1 MSYAL
6 PTITSCYDLLRS
18 TIEPQALIDTAE
30 RLKLTALGLVD
41 HATTL
46 GHVPLA
52 RAARDSSVHVA
63 YGTTLILE
71 DGLPLRF
78 LARTDDGYRNLT
90 RLISTQASG
99 QARLSWDL
107 VRDQRH
113 GLYLL
118 CGGRRSRIWQA
129 VARRDAHMLKLL
141 ARLQSLAE
149 RPEYF
154 LVECQQYADDTVA
167 DGETLRQLL
176 ELAGRSGA
184 RCIATQDVYVLP
196 QEDGRTHRLLRAI
209 GQQTTFASADA
220 ELPTWQRGQPSRYAL
235 PDAKTWHQRWDGLA
249 HLVAGSAVILR
260 DCQVELLGKRRFPGA
275 TLPVTQ
281 VYDLLLS
288 RAFAGTRQQYAVL
301 TRELTERLIHEVNE
315 VTAQGVAPFLLHAAE
330 LVERAASKGI
340 RMVLQGSGTGS
351 LLCFALGI
359 SPVDP
364 ATTPGFVFERFAG
377 AHRGQGDLPDLD
389 FGIPAGREAEV
400 KAILIDMFGA
410 ARVTH
415 LASVVTLK
423 ERGAVTQ
430 AAKAFGWDGEQI
442 RRLRHKLT
450 GGDALDPY
458 EAMILRAADAIRDQ
472 PHHVMRHSSGLI
484 VAEEPIV
491 NLYGVGVC
499 TDGALLL
506 ANKDDVE
513 LLQLL
518 KFDILSWYGSA
529 IFDQAEA
536 QIHADVYPKPALWGI
551 GGTDPLTSDLLARGD
566 TRAIPYLHSPAV
578 MQLMTALGT
587 RTQADIAIALG
598 ALRPGASTTRPRLL
612 AALHG
617 GTATLPDWHVLSEA
631 HQQVI
636 ARVLAGSHGAFLFDE
651 DLLLVAHA
659 LGLNLPDAERL
670 RKALKKGGDAA
681 QRMSNH
687 LRAAALEGGW
697 TDAEIDVVLGWLRY
711 IQRYTFVRGHAL
723 ALAHIAWRVAYVAAH
738 YPVHFHAAVLDRL
751 GEDGGGMY
759 PQLVYAAEARRHH
772 ITLIGPSVNSSML
785 SLPHG
790 QTIRCGLR
798 VLRCALSM
806 TTLERI
812 HVENQ
817 ARPFTS
823 VIDLR
828 TRVKLTT
835 SELDKLIS
843 AGALDTVTTS
853 RRAARW
859 EAARAKRELRDQPR
873 LLADED
879 VVPDVALEP
888 ETVTE
893 RAAEEYRTL
902 GWTVSL
908 DHPLDLYADQLG
920 SHTVT
925 LAECIGEHVGQTV
938 AVAGVVVAYRR
949 IRTQQGRPMVFAS
962 LCDARGVV
970 ELTLF
975 AQAAQQY
982 GASLKQGGVVLARG
996 TVQRDDERGVGVVV
1010 HEVRSLEH
1018 L

>member
-1 MSYAL
+1 M
-6 PTITSCYDLLRS
+6 
-18 TIEPQALIDTAE
+18 
-30 RLKLTALGLVD
+30 
-41 HATTL
+41 
-46 GHVPLA
+46 
-52 RAARDSSVHVA
+52 
-63 YGTTLILE
+63 E

-90 RLISTQASG
+90 RLISAQASG
-99 QARLSWDL
+99 QAKLSWEL
-107 VRDQRH
+107 VRDHRH

-118 CGGRRSRIWQA
+118 CGGRRSRVWQA
-129 VARRDAHMLKLL
+129 VARGDPHALKLL
-141 ARLQSLAE
+141 GRLQALAE

-167 DGETLRQLL
+167 DGEMLRQLL
-176 ELAGRSGA
+176 ELAERSGA
-184 RCIATQDVYVLP
+184 RCIATHDVYVLP

-209 GQQTTFASADA
+209 GQQTTFAAADP
-220 ELPTWQRGQPSRYAL
+220 ELPTWRRGQPSRYAL
-235 PDAKTWHQRWDGLA
+235 PDPQTWHQRWDGLA
-249 HLVAGSAVILR
+249 HLVAGSSVVLR
-260 DCQVELLGKRRFPGA
+260 DCHVELLGQRRFPGA

-288 RAFAGTRQQYAVL
+288 RAFAGMRQQYAVL

-315 VTAQGVAPFLLHAAE
+315 VTTQGVAPFLLYAAE
-330 LVERAASKGI
+330 LVERAAAKGI

-400 KAILIDMFGA
+400 KAILVDMFGA

-415 LASVVTLK
+415 LASVVTLQ

-442 RRLRHKLT
+442 RRLRHKLAA
-450 GGDALDPY
+450 GDAIDAY

-491 NLYGVGVC
+491 DLYGVGVC
-499 TDGALLL
+499 HDGALLL

-536 QIHADVYPKPALWGI
+536 QIHADHYPKPTLWGI
-551 GGTDPLTSDLLARGD
+551 GGTDEQTSDLLARGD

-578 MQLMTALGT
+578 MQLMTALQT
-587 RTQADIAIALG
+587 RTEADIAIALG

-617 GTATLPDWHVLSEA
+617 GTATLPDWHVLTSD

-636 ARVLAGSHGAFLFDE
+636 ERVLAGSHGAFLFDE

-659 LGLNLPDAERL
+659 LGLSLADAERL

-681 QRMSNH
+681 QRMSNQ
-687 LRAAALEGGW
+687 LRAAALEAGW
-697 TDAEIDVVLGWLRY
+697 TDTEIDVVLGWMTY

-723 ALAHIAWRVAYVAAH
+723 ALAYIAWRVAYVAAH

-759 PQLVYAAEARRHH
+759 PQLVYAAEARRHT
-772 ITLIGPSVNSSML
+772 ITLIGPSVNSPML

-806 TTLERI
+806 PTLERI
-812 HVENQ
+812 QTENQ
-817 ARPFTS
+817 MRPFTS
-823 VIDLR
+823 VTDLR
-828 TRVKLTT
+828 TRVQLTA

-843 AGALDTVTTS
+843 AGALDTLAPS

-873 LLADED
+873 LIADED
-879 VVPDVALEP
+879 AVPDVAIER
-888 ETVTE
+888 ETLAE

-902 GWTVSL
+902 GWTLSL
-908 DHPLDLYADQLG
+908 DHPLDLYPDQLAQQ
-920 SHTVT
+920 SIAP
-925 LAECIGEHVGQTV
+925 AERISEYVGQCVT
-938 AVAGVVVAYRR
+938 VAGVVVAYRR

-962 LCDARGVV
+962 LCDARAVV

-975 AQAAQQY
+975 EQAAQQN
-982 GASLKQGGVVLARG
+982 GSILKAGGVVLARG
-996 TVQRDDERGVGVVV
+996 TVQHDDERGVGVVV
-1010 HEVRSLEH
+1010 HAVRSLDEH
-1018 L
+1018 

>member
-1 MSYAL
+1 
-6 PTITSCYDLLRS
+6 
-18 TIEPQALIDTAE
+18 
-30 RLKLTALGLVD
+30 
-41 HATTL
+41 
-46 GHVPLA
+46 
-52 RAARDSSVHVA
+52 
-63 YGTTLILE
+63 
-71 DGLPLRF
+71 
-78 LARTDDGYRNLT
+78 
-90 RLISTQASG
+90 G

-107 VRDQRH
+107 VRDHRH

-176 ELAGRSGA
+176 ELAERSGA

-209 GQQTTFASADA
+209 GQQTTFAADSPD
-220 ELPTWQRGQPSRYAL
+220 LPAWLRGQPSRYAL

-249 HLVAGSAVILR
+249 HLVAGSTVVLR

-288 RAFAGTRQQYAVL
+288 RAFAGMRQRYDVL

-315 VTAQGVAPFLLHAAE
+315 VTTQGVAPFLLHAAE
-330 LVERAASKGI
+330 LVERAAQRGI

-377 AHRGQGDLPDLD
+377 VHRGQGDLPDLD

-400 KAILIDMFGA
+400 KAILVEMFGA

-415 LASVVTLK
+415 LASVVTLR

-430 AAKAFGWDGEQI
+430 AAKAFGWDTEQI
-442 RRLRHKLT
+442 RRLRQKLAA
-450 GGDALDPY
+450 GDPIDPY
-458 EAMILRAADAIRDQ
+458 EAMILRVADAIGGQ

-491 NLYGVGVC
+491 DLYGVGVC
-499 TDGALLL
+499 NDGALLL

-529 IFDQAEA
+529 IFDQAEV
-536 QIHADVYPKPALWGI
+536 QIHTDVYPKPELWGI
-551 GGTDPLTSDLLARGD
+551 GGTDPRTAELLASGD

-617 GTATLPDWHVLSEA
+617 GTATLPDWHVLTPD

-659 LGLNLPDAERL
+659 LGLTLADAERL
-670 RKALKKGGDAA
+670 RKALKKGGEQAT
-681 QRMSNH
+681 RMGNQ

-697 TDAEIDVVLGWLRY
+697 NDAEIDVVQGWLHY

-723 ALAHIAWRVAYVAAH
+723 ALANIAWRVAYLAAH

-751 GEDGGGMY
+751 GEEGGGMY
-759 PQLVYAAEARRHH
+759 PQLVYAAEVRRHG
-772 ITLIGPSVNSSML
+772 ITLVGPAVNSPML
-785 SLPHG
+785 SLPQG

-806 TTLERI
+806 ATLERI
-812 HVENQ
+812 HAEAHV
-817 ARPFTS
+817 RPFTS
-823 VIDLR
+823 VTDLR
-828 TRVKLTT
+828 ARVKLSA
-835 SELDKLIS
+835 SEVEKLIS
-843 AGALDTVTTS
+843 AGALDTLTPS

-859 EAARAKRELRDQPR
+859 EAARAKREPRDQPR
-873 LLADED
+873 LIADED
-879 VVPDVALEP
+879 AVPEVAIES
-888 ETVTE
+888 EMVIE

-902 GWTVSL
+902 GWTLSL
-908 DHPLDLYADQLG
+908 DHPLDLYADQLA
-920 SHTVT
+920 HLAITP
-925 LAECIGEHVGQTV
+925 AECIGDHVGLPV
-938 AVAGVVVAYRR
+938 AVAGIVVAYRR
-949 IRTQQGRPMVFAS
+949 IRTEQGQPMVFAS
-962 LCDARGVV
+962 LCDARSVV

-975 AQAAQQY
+975 AQATQQY
-982 GASLKQGGVVLARG
+982 GAILRGGGVVMVCG
-996 TVQRDDERGVGVVV
+996 TVQRDDERGVGVIV
-1010 HEVRSLEH
+1010 HEVHSLEQC
-1018 L
+1018 